1 MRQSNDAHDN
11 YLRHVA
17 FMIAS
22 ELPENIRDARHVL
35 ALLHEIVDKFYAPN
49 EALVD
54 LHLVRQTPGP
64 SKG

>member
-22 ELPENIRDARHVL
+22 ELPEDIRDARLVL
-35 ALLHEIVDKFYAPN
+35 AILHEIVDKFYAPN
-49 EALVD
+49 DALVD
-54 LHLVRQTPGP
+54 LHVVRQAQGP
-64 SKG
+64 SQG